1 MKRLM
6 MLLAVLLAGVIV
18 MPGCTDTSSDDAAA
32 EFGVQSGQRPK
43 TREQRPPP
51 GPREGSFQ
59 EGDEDQLPEDSPD
72 EPSDD

>member
-1 MKRLM
+1 MMRLM

-18 MPGCTDTSSDDAAA
+18 MPGCEESSDDAAA

-43 TREQRPPP
+43 TRDQRPPP
-51 GPREGSFQ
+51 GPVQGSFQ
-59 EGDEDQLPEDSPD
+59 EGDEDQVPEDKPD